1 MPSHRAPLA
10 LLLHFAAASA
20 AAGQASF
27 SQEAMHL
34 GPGDLVRVEAFLARS
49 ASDSVGIGAAG
60 AGEYMVDVQ
69 GFALLPLVGM
79 LQVAGRPFQQVR
91 IAIEEAYAREFVD
104 ARVRVTPLVRIALL
118 GEVRLPGLLPVDPTM
133 TLADV
138 VAAAGGLNPTADRR
152 DIRLVRGDET
162 VVVAAERELAAL
174 TVPLRSGDRIVVGRR
189 SWLSENLPFVLG
201 AGASVVAAVLTA
213 VIVR

>member
-1 MPSHRAPLA
+1 MHPPRA
-10 LLLHFAAASA
+10 LLSLLLYFVAPCA
-20 AAGQASF
+20 AAGQVAAA
-27 SQEAMHL
+27 EEVMEL

-49 ASDSVGIGAAG
+49 ASDSMGTGSPG
-60 AGEYMVDVQ
+60 AGQYMVDDR

-79 LQVAGRPFQQVR
+79 LRVAGRPFREVR
-91 IAIEEAYAREFVD
+91 EAIEEAYAREFLD

-118 GEVRLPGLLPVDPTM
+118 GEVRLPGLLSVDPTM

-138 VAAAGGLNPTADRR
+138 VAAAGGLNVSANRR
-152 DIRLVRGDET
+152 DIRLVRGEVA
-162 VVVAAERELAAL
+162 VVITEERGLAAL

-201 AGASVVAAVLTA
+201 AGASVLTGVLTA